1 MNEIEKKGPNEIAVY
16 TKDEFLSKFAPMNMV
31 TEFRHVKTME
41 LAISEDSK
49 GLSHYSK
56 HVGELT
62 VIAIIESHV
71 IGLNKSINVK
81 MPLNPMQVKEI
92 AIEIQSM
99 YYFLSMV
106 EINFIFRTAK
116 RGGYG
121 VVYNALSM
129 ETILN
134 WFEQYSM
141 ERSQHF
147 INNQMRSHDKHKDDS
162 LRSDEKK
169 ELRRHNE
176 IINENKPK
184 NNG

>member
-1 MNEIEKKGPNEIAVY
+1 MNELEKKGSNEIAIY
-16 TKDEFLSKFAPMNMV
+16 SKDEFLTKFAPMNMV
-31 TEFRHVKTME
+31 VEFRHVKTME
-41 LAISEDSK
+41 LAISEDTK
-49 GLSHYSK
+49 GLSYYSK
-56 HVGELT
+56 QVGELT
-62 VIAIIESHV
+62 VIAIIEAHL

-81 MPLNPMQVKEI
+81 LPLTPLQVKEI

-106 EINFIFRTAK
+106 EVNFIFRTAK

-129 ETILN
+129 ENILS
-134 WFEQYSM
+134 WFEKYSM
-141 ERSQHF
+141 ERSNHF
-147 INNQMRSHDKHKDDS
+147 INNQMRVHDKYKDDS

-176 IINENKPK
+176 IITDHKNKD
-184 NNG
+184 NG